1 MAALAEAATNSTRL
15 AEELDQERA
24 AAYSSWSWSTAFTV
38 LGVLVWL
45 FRWGWAVLA
54 AHFPRFPKAHLSAY
68 LRILSHY
75 LSLCRLILVSLFR
88 FISPYKLK
96 TLPMPVAEAE
106 FLEFYILRR

>member
-1 MAALAEAATNSTRL
+1 MAALAEAASNSTRL

-54 AHFPRFPKAHLSAY
+54 AHFPRFPNGTHSTGNLQ
-68 LRILSHY
+68 LHI
-75 LSLCRLILVSLFR
+75 I
-88 FISPYKLK
+88 
-96 TLPMPVAEAE
+96 
-106 FLEFYILRR
+106 FLMIIPKMAA